1 MSGGAFN
8 YRYRAVIEFADEL
21 ARRLTPIPSNTVFT
35 PKVQQELRKILVLAD
50 YTAKAMKHT
59 ERLFSGDTGHAE
71 FLERMQK
78 ATLAYERRKK
88 LYDDDYDTLQPL
100 SEEERDND
108 EYDAS

>member
-8 YRYRAVIEFADEL
+8 YRYSAVIDFADEL
-21 ARRLTPIPSNTVFT
+21 ARLMATMDSDTSFT
-35 PKVQQELRKILVLAD
+35 PEVHRELRKILLLAD
-50 YTAKAMKHT
+50 YTAKAMRHT
-59 ERLFSGDTGHAE
+59 EWFFSGDTGDE
-71 FLERMQK
+71 QFLERMKK